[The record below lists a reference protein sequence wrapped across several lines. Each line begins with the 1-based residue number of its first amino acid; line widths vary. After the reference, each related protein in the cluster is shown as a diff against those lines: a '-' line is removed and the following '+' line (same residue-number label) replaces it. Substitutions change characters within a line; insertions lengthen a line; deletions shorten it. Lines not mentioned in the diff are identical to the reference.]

1 MPPGPSSSSPSTP
14 YWKSKSLREMS
25 DSEWENLCDGCG
37 RCCLSKLEDEDT
49 GKIYYTDVGCELLD
63 GQTCGCRDYP
73 NRQQKVSDCVRLT
86 PETVSTLSWL
96 PPSCAYRLVADGR
109 DLYWWHHLVSG
120 DRDTVHLAGVSVRGR
135 VTMSEL
141 ALTDDTD
148 LEDHI
153 VRWPKLLPKRAKLK
167 KP

>member
-1 MPPGPSSSSPSTP
+1 MPPGPSTP
-14 YWKSKSLREMS
+14 YWKRKSLREMT
-25 DSEWENLCDGCG
+25 DSEWESLCDGCG

-96 PPSCAYRLVADGR
+96 PPSCAYRLVSEGR

-120 DRDTVHLAGVSVRGR
+120 DPETVHLAGVSVRGR
-135 VTMSEL
+135 VSMSEE
-141 ALTDDTD
+141 ALTDDSD
-148 LEDHI
+148 LQDHI